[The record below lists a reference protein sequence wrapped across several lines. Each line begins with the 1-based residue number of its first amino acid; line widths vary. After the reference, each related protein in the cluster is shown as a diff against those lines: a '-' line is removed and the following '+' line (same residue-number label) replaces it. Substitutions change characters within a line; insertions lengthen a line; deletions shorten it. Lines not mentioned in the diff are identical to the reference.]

1 MALNLGQ
8 TRFLQPLRSSS
19 IHNTYQDAINYI
31 SSIKTSLIGAEHSD
45 GISVVA
51 RYKDGEKIKSVLGI
65 FAKPE
70 EGKGYFTYFAHDS
83 ESIEKI
89 IERVYNLEG
98 AVGTG
103 GAVETKIAEAI
114 GKLDVAAVGGEKQ
127 IITSISETDGKIS
140 ATAIDATA
148 SYIAVKDESNL
159 FTAEDVEGVLAEI
172 ETALNKELEDRAAAD
187 LVLEGKIT
195 AAESAAKAAATK
207 LELGKDEVKLNLT
220 SVTGED
226 GEITYT
232 LTSVDVAS
240 AQGLADEIERATK
253 AEEDLD
259 ARLNVIEG
267 EGADSIK
274 KAVADAKT
282 ELLGDAANDYNTL
295 GKLEDKIQE
304 VASAAKSY
312 SIVAITEGLNA
323 NVKEA
328 FKLVDEDGK
337 QSGATISIYKDSALQ
352 KVELVE
358 QELQFTYLLAN
369 GTESTVGVDV
379 SKFLAESEFKNGLQV
394 VDHVVS
400 VKIDAA
406 SESFLTVG
414 EGGVKLSGVQ
424 DAINSAING
433 LDYTLTE
440 EAGKAIV
447 GVSQTDGKIAAKYG
461 DIAASHVT
469 VSKIE
474 GVEATTVQD
483 VLAELEGEIKTVSD
497 AAISVAA
504 GDGIS
509 VTGEGTE
516 KTITAVA
523 NEKDSLI
530 EVTKNGI
537 GIKADGYIDC
547 GTF

>member
-31 SSIKTSLIGAEHSD
+31 SSIKTSLSEADHSD

-65 FAKPE
+65 FANTT
-70 EGKGYFTYFAHDS
+70 EGKDFTYFVHDS

-89 IERVYNLEG
+89 IERVGKLEL

-103 GAVETKIAEAI
+103 GAVEELISNAI
-114 GKLDVAAVGGEKQ
+114 KALDADTVGGAGK
-127 IITSISETDGKIS
+127 IVTSISETDGKIS

-148 SYIAVKDESNL
+148 SNIAVESDL
-159 FTAEDVEGVLAEI
+159 FTAKDVEGVLTEI
-172 ETALNKELEDRAAAD
+172 ETALNQEIQDRGAAD
-187 LVLEGKIT
+187 LVLDGKI
-195 AAESAAKAAATK
+195 AAATTTIAEK
-207 LELGKDEVKLNLT
+207 ATGFVKVSGTQNAE
-220 SVTGED
+220 TGAW
-226 GEITYT
+226 TYT
-232 LTSVDVAS
+232 ITENDIAS
-240 AQGLADEIERATK
+240 ATALENEISARTDADSALEGR
-253 AEEDLD
+253 LD
-259 ARLNVIEG
+259 VIEG
-267 EGADSIK
+267 EGAGSIK

-312 SIVAITEGLNA
+312 SIVAITEGLNT

-337 QSGATISIYKDSALQ
+337 QAGATISIYKDSALQ

-509 VTGEGTE
+509 VTSEGTE

>member
-31 SSIKTSLIGAEHSD
+31 SSIKTSLSAAVHSD

-65 FAKPE
+65 FANTT
-70 EGKGYFTYFAHDS
+70 EGKDFTYFVHDS

-89 IERVYNLEG
+89 IERVGKLEL

-103 GAVETKIAEAI
+103 GAVEDLISNAI
-114 GKLDVAAVGGEKQ
+114 KELDADTVGGAGK
-127 IITSISETDGKIS
+127 IVTSISETNGKIS

-148 SYIAVKDESNL
+148 SNIAVESDL
-159 FTAEDVEGVLAEI
+159 FTAKDVEGVLAEI

-187 LVLEGKIT
+187 LVLDGKI
-195 AAESAAKAAATK
+195 AAAKAAATTTIAEK
-207 LELGKDEVKLNLT
+207 ATGFVKVSGTQNAE
-220 SVTGED
+220 TGAW
-226 GEITYT
+226 TYT
-232 LTSVDVAS
+232 ITENDIAS
-240 AQGLADEIERATK
+240 AKALEDEISARTNADS
-253 AEEDLD
+253 ALD
-259 ARLNVIEG
+259 GRLDVIEG
-267 EGADSIK
+267 EGAGSIK

-312 SIVAITEGLNA
+312 SIVAITEDLNV

-337 QSGATISIYKDSALQ
+337 QAGATISIYKDSALQ

-497 AAISVAA
+497 AVISVAA

-509 VTGEGTE
+509 VTGEGTK

>member
-31 SSIKTSLIGAEHSD
+31 SSIKTSLSDAEHSD

-65 FAKPE
+65 FANTT
-70 EGKGYFTYFAHDS
+70 EGKDFTYFVHDS

-89 IERVYNLEG
+89 IDRVGKLEV

-103 GAVETKIAEAI
+103 GAVEDLISTAI
-114 GKLDVAAVGGEKQ
+114 QALDVAAVGGAGK
-127 IITSISETDGKIS
+127 IVTSISETDGKIS

-148 SYIAVKDESNL
+148 SNIAVESDL
-159 FTAEDVEGVLAEI
+159 FTAKDVEGVLTEI

-187 LVLEGKIT
+187 LALEGKIT
-195 AAESAAKAAATK
+195 AAKAAATTTIAEK
-207 LELGKDEVKLNLT
+207 SEGFVKVSGTQNAE
-220 SVTGED
+220 TGAW
-226 GEITYT
+226 TYT
-232 LTSVDVAS
+232 ITEDDIAS
-240 AQGLADEIERATK
+240 AKALEDEISARTNADS
-253 AEEDLD
+253 ALD
-259 ARLNVIEG
+259 GRLDVIEG
-267 EGADSIK
+267 EGAGSIK

-282 ELLGDAANDYNTL
+282 ELLGDAAEGYNTL
-295 GKLEDKIQE
+295 GKLEDQIQAVE
-304 VASAAKSY
+304 GAAKSY
-312 SIVAITEGLNA
+312 SIVELTENLGA
-323 NVKEA
+323 NVAKAYQLQETVGDNST
-328 FKLVDEDGK
+328 KVGSVIE
-337 QSGATISIYKDSALQ
+337 IYKDSSL
-352 KVELVE
+352 KSFELVE
-358 QELQFTYLLAN
+358 QELQFTYTLAD
-369 GTESTVGVDV
+369 GTDKVVKVDV
-379 SKFLAESEFKNGLQV
+379 SKFLAESEFANGLQV
-394 VDHVVS
+394 STDGVVS

-406 SESFLTVG
+406 SEGFLTVG

-433 LDYTLTE
+433 LNYTLTE

-447 GVSQTDGKIAAKYG
+447 GVSQANGKIAAKYG

-509 VTGEGTE
+509 VTGEGTK
-516 KTITAVA
+516 KTIAAFTK
-523 NEKDSLI
+523 EGESLI